1 MAAETRDTQDVVVP
15 PLIDP
20 DASRLDERTSK
31 AKIIGIMVALTL
43 AMECGPMAATVF
55 YPATPEIAAHFR
67 TTQVAWGASI
77 VTLAAACLT
86 PLVAKFGDLFGKKKV
101 AVLVM
106 VAALLGSILCA
117 VTGSFALFIV
127 GRGLEGLSIT
137 AATIS
142 YGLIRDVIPR
152 KFVSVALGALGT
164 GLGAGLIAAP
174 FIAGAFVD
182 GPGTAGYQG
191 LFWFLAAY
199 SVVVIPLLV
208 FLVPESSV
216 RVRRRFD
223 LGGVVLLGAAAG
235 LILVALSNGQGW
247 GWTSAVTITC
257 LLVGVAAAVA
267 FVLVEARTREPM
279 FSVRMLR
286 SPAMAMTFAIAF
298 LGLVPFMAF
307 TYVMPQIAETPAIP
321 GLHYGLG
328 ASATHYAVITV
339 GFGILGTIFGPAG
352 GHLAGRFGPRMPM
365 IVAMTLSVVAS
376 VGLLLWHSQAW
387 QMALF
392 AVIFGIGYGC
402 NFASTPNLVVEA
414 VPVDQQSAGASLLAF
429 AQNLGAGVVP
439 VLITLI
445 YAKNVF
451 LTDPKT
457 GVSVPSNP
465 GIDWAFALGLIG
477 AAAALALALVMRHGR
492 QAASGGARPDG
503 AVLGH

>member
-1 MAAETRDTQDVVVP
+1 MAAKTRDTQDVVVP
-15 PLIDP
+15 LIDP
-20 DASRLDERTSK
+20 DASRLGERTSK

-55 YPATPEIAAHFR
+55 YPAAPQIAAHFR
-67 TTQVAWGASI
+67 TTQVAWAASI

-117 VTGSFALFIV
+117 VTSSFALFIV

-182 GPGTAGYQG
+182 GPGTAGYKG

-247 GWTSAVTITC
+247 GWESATTLTF
-257 LLVGVAAAVA
+257 LLVGLASAVA
-267 FVLVEARTREPM
+267 FVLVETRTREPM
-279 FSVRMLR
+279 FSVRLLR

-298 LGLVPFMAF
+298 LGLLPTMAL
-307 TYVMPQIAETPAIP
+307 TYVMPQVAETPAIP
-321 GLHYGLG
+321 GLHYGFG

-339 GFGILGTIFGPAG
+339 GFGILGTIFGPVG
-352 GHLAGRFGPRMPM
+352 GHLAGRLGPRMPM
-365 IVAMTLSVVAS
+365 IVAMTLAIVAS
-376 VGLLLWHSQAW
+376 GGLLLWHTQVW

-392 AVIFGIGYGC
+392 AAIFGVGYGC

-414 VPVDQQSAGASLLAF
+414 VPVDEQGAGASLLAF
-429 AQNLGAGVVP
+429 AQNLSAGIVP

-457 GVSVPSNP
+457 GVSVPSNA
-465 GIDWAFALGLIG
+465 GIDWAFAIGLIG
-477 AAAALALALVMRHGR
+477 SVAGLVLALVMRHGR